1 MASSIQITTF
11 KPSDTT
17 RGVVTAHMAIKGKDR
32 RVLHA
37 ILFVGAPPEITPDR
51 LPKLTVAELADI
63 AALMQRFHA
72 VVQQHHEHAV
82 ANLNET
88 ILL

>member
-11 KPSDTT
+11 QPSGNV
-17 RGVVTAHMAIKGKDR
+17 RGVITAHMTIKGKER

-37 ILFVGAPPEITPDR
+37 YLCVEAEPEISPDR
-51 LPKLTVAELADI
+51 LPKLTMAELADL

-72 VVQQHHEHAV
+72 VVQQHHEHAK
-82 ANLNET
+82 ADLNET